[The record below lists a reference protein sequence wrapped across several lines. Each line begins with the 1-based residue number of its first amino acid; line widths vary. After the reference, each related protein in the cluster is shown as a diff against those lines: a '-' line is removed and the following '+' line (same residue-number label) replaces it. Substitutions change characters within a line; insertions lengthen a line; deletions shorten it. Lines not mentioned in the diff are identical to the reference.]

1 MRFQNLEGQTKS
13 FMVFSKVPYLNRRF
27 CVRIEGTRGEKF
39 SAKVHLIGEYS
50 NFYLSGIDPGKSK
63 MGL

>member
-1 MRFQNLEGQTKS
+1 MK
-13 FMVFSKVPYLNRRF
+13 
-27 CVRIEGTRGEKF
+27 KF